1 MVRRRTA
8 SPRPSAP
15 VHRSSPPPTMRS
27 APAPAPAPMSSM
39 PARAGNL
46 SFPWIQLL
54 LSVESLL
61 CDLLIAPTPM
71 GAPHAAPAAPAQP
84 GLMAQMAAT
93 AGGVAIGSAVG
104 HAVGSMFT
112 GGGGHSSEAAPAPAA
127 EAAAPAAPQGQAYA
141 QPCEFEWRQFIECT
155 QNQSD
160 VSLCNGFNEAF
171 KQCKARY
178 V

>member
-15 VHRSSPPPTMRS
+15 VRSSPPPTMRS

-39 PARAGNL
+39 PTRA
-46 SFPWIQLL
+46 
-54 LSVESLL
+54 
-61 CDLLIAPTPM
+61 APTPM
-71 GAPHAAPAAPAQP
+71 SAPHPTPAAPAQP

-104 HAVGSMFT
+104 HAVGNMLT
-112 GGGGHSSEAAPAPAA
+112 GGGGHSSEAAPAPVAA
-127 EAAAPAAPQGQAYA
+127 EPASAPQGQAYA

>member
-8 SPRPSAP
+8 SPKPSAP
-15 VHRSSPPPTMRS
+15 VRSSPPPTMRS
-27 APAPAPAPMSSM
+27 SPPPRPMSQI
-39 PARAGNL
+39 PAKPA
-46 SFPWIQLL
+46 
-54 LSVESLL
+54 
-61 CDLLIAPTPM
+61 A
-71 GAPHAAPAAPAQP
+71 AAPVPLGTPATAPSQGP
-84 GLMAQMAAT
+84 GLLGQMAAT

-104 HAVGSMFT
+104 HAVGNMMT
-112 GGGGHSSEAAPAPAA
+112 GGGSSTPESAPAQAVQPATDRQ
-127 EAAAPAAPQGQAYA
+127 PQAYA

-160 VSLCNGFNEAF
+160 VSLCNGFNEVF

>member
-8 SPRPSAP
+8 SPKPSAP
-15 VHRSSPPPTMRS
+15 VRSSPPPTMRS
-27 APAPAPAPMSSM
+27 SPAPRPMSQASAKPGASKFCLKYSMTVFILLFLAAAVPAPLGT
-39 PARAGNL
+39 AA
-46 SFPWIQLL
+46 
-54 LSVESLL
+54 
-61 CDLLIAPTPM
+61 
-71 GAPHAAPAAPAQP
+71 AAPQGP
-84 GLMAQMAAT
+84 GLFGQMAAT

-104 HAVGSMFT
+104 HAVGNMMM
-112 GGGGHSSEAAPAPAA
+112 GGGSSTPESAPAQTVAPAA
-127 EAAAPAAPQGQAYA
+127 DHQPQAYA

>member
-8 SPRPSAP
+8 SPRASAP
-15 VHRSSPPPTMRS
+15 VRSSPPPMRSSSPMRS
-27 APAPAPAPMSSM
+27 APPPSSMSSM
-39 PARAGNL
+39 PARPAG
-46 SFPWIQLL
+46 
-54 LSVESLL
+54 
-61 CDLLIAPTPM
+61 AAPM
-71 GAPHAAPAAPAQP
+71 GAPASAPSQGP

-104 HAVGSMFT
+104 HTVGHMIT
-112 GGGGHSSEAAPAPAA
+112 GGGGRSSAEEAAPAAHGDA
-127 EAAAPAAPQGQAYA
+127 GAPQQQAYS
-141 QPCEFEWRQFIECT
+141 QPCEFEWKQFIDCA